1 MCGPWAAEPDAGR
14 HQEQEANMKTL
25 VRVCLPSVDALS
37 LTVCNAAVRVGRHL
51 EAGGQAITNAAD
63 KAAKQAIR

>member
-1 MCGPWAAEPDAGR
+1 
-14 HQEQEANMKTL
+14 MKTL
-25 VRVCLPSVDALS
+25 IRVCLPSVDALS